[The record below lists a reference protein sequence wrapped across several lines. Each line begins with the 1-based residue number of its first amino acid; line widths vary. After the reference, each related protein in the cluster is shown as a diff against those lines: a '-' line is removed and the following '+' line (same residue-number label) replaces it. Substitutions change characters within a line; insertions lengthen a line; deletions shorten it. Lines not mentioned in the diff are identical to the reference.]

1 MGKASWVPDAPG
13 VLRSR
18 GMAGELTAALLDEK
32 LDVNGTSFKEA
43 STAAGYG
50 GSSHQVCLHPYL
62 FYLCYAL
69 PTLGYPQK
77 ELERIPSAS
86 SV

>member
-1 MGKASWVPDAPG
+1 
-13 VLRSR
+13 
-18 GMAGELTAALLDEK
+18 MAGELTAALLDEK

-62 FYLCYAL
+62 FYLCLAL
-69 PTLGYPQK
+69 PTLEYPQK
-77 ELERIPSAS
+77 ELEKIPQRGAC
-86 SV
+86 